1 MERRYRGKLCK
12 EAIDM
17 MARLLKMDPTERLTT
32 KEAINHSY
40 FDLLPNHLKEL
51 NQNEMSPNEKI
62 NKQQSQITLSNE
74 KKGGK

>member
-1 MERRYRGKLCK
+1 
-12 EAIDM
+12 M